1 MRLGDEQ
8 LDIEETEEIENKHHL
23 EIEEV
28 KVPKVFASTEEEL
41 WKNKFTENKFQN
53 NTAEIGNLEKEN
65 KQTHKIEDFDY
76 EKVFALTEEELLM
89 LNVYLSLCAS
99 E

>member
-28 KVPKVFASTEEEL
+28 KEI
-41 WKNKFTENKFQN
+41 ENKHQFYS
-53 NTAEIGNLEKEN
+53 
-65 KQTHKIEDFDY
+65 DFFNIY
-76 EKVFALTEEELLM
+76 K
-89 LNVYLSLCAS
+89 
-99 E
+99 